1 MDDETL
7 DRLVTEAKAGD
18 REAFGRI
25 FDAYA
30 VPIHRFIASRVNSP
44 SDAEDLTQL
53 VFVKALEAL
62 PRYEARGIPFG
73 GWLFRLARNAIID
86 QIRTRR
92 DHLSL
97 VTAVTRETEDAGP
110 EARAALRED
119 LDRVARALTELTD
132 DQREVIALRF
142 FAGLSV
148 LEAAVA
154 MGRQEGTI
162 RGLQF
167 RAIASLRRSLGIE
180 APAHASASAAAV
192 AAATMQVIR

>member
-7 DRLVTEAKAGD
+7 DRLVAEAQRGD
-18 REAFGRI
+18 PEAFGRI
-25 FDAYA
+25 FDAY
-30 VPIHRFIASRVNSP
+30 VGPIHRFIASRVNSP

-86 QIRTRR
+86 QVRTRR

-97 VTAVTRETEDAGP
+97 VAAVTRETEDAGP
-110 EARAALRED
+110 EAMASLRDD
-119 LDRVARALTELTD
+119 LDQVARALIELTD
-132 DQREVIALRF
+132 DQREVIELRF

-148 LEAAVA
+148 HETADA
-154 MGRQEGTI
+154 MGRQDGTV

-167 RAIASLRRSLGIE
+167 RALAALRRTLGIE
-180 APAHASASAAAV
+180 VEAPAGAEASAGAVSAQARV
-192 AAATMQVIR
+192 